1 MTSPIVRITMTRIR
15 WRTVLLF
22 VALAV
27 VCAPTVAWSQGAA
40 PGSATEEQKQQAR
53 EYFTTAMAAW
63 QDKRFEEALQ
73 GFRGSYDIVASPN
86 SHLMGVR
93 TLVSLSRNAEAYGEA
108 QAVVAEAEEAAASE
122 PKYEATA
129 QAAREIV
136 AKLRPL
142 IGLVTVVGA
151 DQAAE
156 PDGTLTVAG
165 RAIER
170 PRWSEPVAVE
180 PGEVTVMLGGL
191 PPKHVTA
198 VAGGDHSVD
207 LTPAPPPEPEP
218 IAKYEGP
225 DRRLMAYIA
234 GGVGAAGLVTF
245 AIFGG
250 LALSEYGD
258 LEDQCPDK
266 RCSTDLSDD
275 ASSGQTFQTVANV
288 GLIIG
293 IVGVVAGAG
302 LFTWDLL
309 DEDSGEE
316 GADADTVARRPQLMV
331 GPGSASLTVPF

>member
-1 MTSPIVRITMTRIR
+1 MITQIVRSTMTRIR
-15 WRTVLLF
+15 WRTVLLC

-27 VCAPTVAWSQGAA
+27 VFAPTVAWSQGAA
-40 PGSATEEQKQQAR
+40 PGDATEEQKDQAR
-53 EYFTTAMAAW
+53 QYFTTAMAAW
-63 QDKRFEEALQ
+63 TDKRFEEALQ
-73 GFRGSYDIVASPN
+73 GFRSSYDIVASPN

-93 TLVSLSRNAEAYGEA
+93 TLVSMSRNAEAYGQA
-108 QAVVAEAEEAAASE
+108 QAVVAEADAAAASE

-142 IGLVTVVGA
+142 IALVTIVGA
-151 DQAAE
+151 DQAADAE
-156 PDGTLTVAG
+156 GTLTVAG

-170 PRWSEPVAVE
+170 PRWADPVAVE
-180 PGEVTVMLGGL
+180 PGEVTVTLGGL
-191 PPKHVTA
+191 PSKQITA
-198 VAGGDHSVD
+198 EAGGEHRVD
-207 LTPAPPPEPEP
+207 FTPAPPPEPQP
-218 IAKYEGP
+218 VVAYDGP
-225 DRRLMAYIA
+225 DRRMMAYIA

-266 RCSTDLSDD
+266 QCPSDLSDD
-275 ASSGQTFQTVANV
+275 ADSGQTFQTVANV

-309 DEDSGEE
+309 DDGSGDE
-316 GADADTVARRPQLMV
+316 GADGEPVARRPQLTV
-331 GPGSASLTVPF
+331 GPGSAMVTVPF